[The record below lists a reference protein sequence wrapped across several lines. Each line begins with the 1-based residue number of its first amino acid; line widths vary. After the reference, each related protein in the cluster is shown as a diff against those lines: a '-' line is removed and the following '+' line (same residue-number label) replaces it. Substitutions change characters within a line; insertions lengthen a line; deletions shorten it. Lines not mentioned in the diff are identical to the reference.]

1 MEAMRVEVVTEAM
14 RVEVVMKVMK
24 VVMKVMWVEV
34 DANLPEKLSI
44 VIPVNSSL
52 SLKLSFFQINLSLNP
67 FVID

>member
-1 MEAMRVEVVTEAM
+1 MEAMRVEVVTEAI